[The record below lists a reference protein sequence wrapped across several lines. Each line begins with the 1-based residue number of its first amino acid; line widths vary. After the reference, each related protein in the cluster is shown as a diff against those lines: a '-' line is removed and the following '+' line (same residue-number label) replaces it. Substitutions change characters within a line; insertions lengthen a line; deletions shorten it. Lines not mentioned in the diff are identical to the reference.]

1 MKSLSRK
8 EELIMLLILNLKKNA
23 YLFAIVDHLSQT
35 IEKKVSLTS
44 VHLPLN
50 RLENKG
56 LIQSEFGEATAV
68 RGGWRKKIYTITKPG
83 FEALE
88 EHKRISDLLWENYRI

>member
-1 MKSLSRK
+1 MQINR
-8 EELIMLLILNLKKNA
+8 ILLNIIIRA
-23 YLFAIVDHLSQT
+23 
-35 IEKKVSLTS
+35 TS

-50 RLENKG
+50 RLEKNG
-56 LIQSEFGEATAV
+56 LIESEFGEATAI
-68 RGGWRKKIYTITKPG
+68 RGGPRKKVYTITKLG